1 MLIYM
6 FYFIYYTLGKP
17 FLFQKNSNCIIC
29 FGNKKLLSLVF
40 ELCLNIVSNVCLVP
54 LLSIQP
60 WTSPLPRQC
69 STRVPS
75 KRQLKAKLRKIQFQF
90 QNFVIALACKFS
102 FGILIKWSQQFLN
115 PSYETLFY
123 YNPKRYITQER
134 ITFYIFVL
142 KDWTQKNCTKLGPW
156 NHVAKTQNFFPTALN
171 SEAVENIDFGQKQIV
186 LKIAVSTQYCTMS
199 NYCIIRRYLT
209 LGRG

>member
-1 MLIYM
+1 MLMYM

-17 FLFQKNSNCIIC
+17 FLFQKNSNCIIF

-75 KRQLKAKLRKIQFQF
+75 KRQLKETLRIIQFQF

-102 FGILIKWSQQFLN
+102 FGILINSHTSF
-115 PSYETLFY
+115 STLPIKQCF
-123 YNPKRYITQER
+123 IA
-134 ITFYIFVL
+134 IL
-142 KDWTQKNCTKLGPW
+142 KDTSPKKHYILYICTKRLDTKTVQSLVLG
-156 NHVAKTQNFFPTALN
+156 
-171 SEAVENIDFGQKQIV
+171 I
-186 LKIAVSTQYCTMS
+186 M
-199 NYCIIRRYLT
+199 
-209 LGRG
+209 